1 MKVKSGVVKGD
12 GSDTK
17 LVRID
22 SVNEECGSY
31 IRVLLSFF
39 PPLSHRLQTQLSC
52 MMMQKHGCC
61 GNGFLGEGERG
72 TQCKICH
79 HLICSSRRSR
89 GKRERDF
96 SCNGD

>member
-31 IRVLLSFF
+31 IRVPLSFF
-39 PPLSHRLQTQLSC
+39 PPLSHGLQT
-52 MMMQKHGCC
+52 HY
-61 GNGFLGEGERG
+61 
-72 TQCKICH
+72 H
-79 HLICSSRRSR
+79 V
-89 GKRERDF
+89 
-96 SCNGD
+96 